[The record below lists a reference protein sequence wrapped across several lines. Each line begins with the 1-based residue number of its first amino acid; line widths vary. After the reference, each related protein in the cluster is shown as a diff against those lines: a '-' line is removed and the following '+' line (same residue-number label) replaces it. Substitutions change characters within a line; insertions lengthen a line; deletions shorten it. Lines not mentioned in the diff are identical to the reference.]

1 MALINKI
8 PEFFYHLPLI
18 QTFVNISYF
27 LQLMEMN
34 GDLQE
39 ITDKHEDFSS
49 KYLDQNEDK
58 RMETMEQTN
67 KDLNNTAKKFYEIK
81 LKQKEV
87 YGYAKN
93 LKSFEAVFE
102 AAPQS
107 VLQLYIFFVRDGANE
122 NINLKLIIATIIS
135 SFLVSTYG
143 SSGIFLSLPTKVNQN
158 NNFYRIILICII
170 NRVQVI
176 GD

>member
-1 MALINKI
+1 MEVINKI
-8 PEFFYHLPLI
+8 PEFFYHLPFI

-34 GDLQE
+34 GDVQK
-39 ITDKHEDFSS
+39 ITDEHEYFS
-49 KYLDQNEDK
+49 KEYLEQTDDK

-67 KDLNNTAKKFYEIK
+67 NELNITAKKFYEIK

-122 NINLKLIIATIIS
+122 NINLKLHIFTIFS
-135 SFLVSTYG
+135 SFLVSTLG
-143 SSGIFLSLPTKVNQN
+143 SSGIFLSLPTKVNQKSKQLN
-158 NNFYRIILICII
+158 HFLHYYT
-170 NRVQVI
+170 
-176 GD
+176 